1 MELQGLHAALMHCQ
15 YPVDF
20 VDDQDL
26 EDGALQTYS
35 YAVLYV
41 TGSHLSATARQK
53 TLDWVRSGGTLVL
66 MPGAAYLDE
75 YNDPVKASL
84 SAASADFYVESGTQ
98 PFEIAHELVIT
109 ETKYVTPPTR
119 IVGTPQTAF
128 PRLMDTSY
136 PWYPLQKRVSLPS
149 PEVTELAVLQGNSSA
164 IMCLLRERVGGINGG
179 RILSF
184 GFWPGITYWSS
195 PDVPLDTGA
204 MKHAP
209 TFGRPQG
216 WYATARAVAAL
227 PALLAKAGK
236 HVELTV
242 EGIEALLLEAP
253 GAVMVTVLPWIV
265 PLAQNLPITINK
277 AQAIPV
283 GTPLHAISVNLG
295 ALTATLSSKGAIE
308 VSLPR
313 IDTVDVIVVRWS
325 L

>member
-1 MELQGLHAALMHCQ
+1 
-15 YPVDF
+15 
-20 VDDQDL
+20 
-26 EDGALQTYS
+26 
-35 YAVLYV
+35 
-41 TGSHLSATARQK
+41 
-53 TLDWVRSGGTLVL
+53 
-66 MPGAAYLDE
+66 
-75 YNDPVKASL
+75 
-84 SAASADFYVESGTQ
+84 
-98 PFEIAHELVIT
+98 
-109 ETKYVTPPTR
+109 
-119 IVGTPQTAF
+119 
-128 PRLMDTSY
+128 
-136 PWYPLQKRVSLPS
+136 
-149 PEVTELAVLQGNSSA
+149 
-164 IMCLLRERVGGINGG
+164 
-179 RILSF
+179 LSF